1 MSRSKARLAAD
12 WFAKLRINAATQAI
26 EHEDIKAVETE
37 VAAVSDSVSTTV
49 TSQLTSVSSDVQAA
63 SDAVTSLSGAMT
75 AKLDASVYTA
85 SDVLT
90 KVKTVDGSGSGLDAD
105 TLDGQH
111 ASAFQPAGSYLTG
124 NQTIT
129 LTGDV
134 SGSGTTSI
142 NVTVADDSHNH
153 VISNVDGLQ
162 AALDGKAS
170 TSHSHTIANVTGLQA
185 ALDGKASTSHSHT
198 IANVTGL
205 QAALDGKQ
213 AAGSYLTG
221 NQTITLTGD
230 VSGSGTTSIAVT
242 IADDSHNHTIANV
255 DGLQAALD
263 GKLST
268 TGKAADS
275 NLLDGLDSSV
285 FVRSNADDSF
295 SGLLISTS
303 RNNGISGTYNSTL
316 TDQIWTMGRA
326 YRNAANGSN
335 FGNLYGLAYKHTNNP
350 TGGTMA
356 GGHQMVWCQNGTG
369 YAAMGSNIWTSGNV
383 TAYSDIRVKTNLE
396 VIPDAVA
403 KVKALT
409 GYTFDRTDVA
419 YDEDG
424 SPLVPIRQT
433 GVVAQEVLAVLPEAV
448 TGTEETHYSVA
459 YGNLVGLL
467 IEAIKEQQNQIDEL
481 KAKLEG

>member
-49 TSQLTSVSSDVQAA
+49 TSQLTSVSNDVQAT

-75 AKLDASVYTA
+75 AKLDASAYTA

-129 LTGDV
+129 LTGDA

-153 VISNVDGLQ
+153 I
-162 AALDGKAS
+162 
-170 TSHSHTIANVTGLQA
+170 IANVDGLQA

-242 IADDSHNHTIANV
+242 IADDSHNHIIANV

-275 NLLDGLDSSV
+275 NLLDGLDSTA
-285 FVRSNADDSF
+285 FVRN
-295 SGLLISTS
+295 
-303 RNNGISGTYNSTL
+303 NNGAQSIAGNLTVGSGTASYIYMVDSDNGNRSIHCNSNNIGFL
-316 TDQIWTMGRA
+316 TQ
-326 YRNAANGSN
+326 
-335 FGNLYGLAYKHTNNP
+335 
-350 TGGTMA
+350 A
-356 GGHQMVWCQNGTG
+356 GGWGAYCDDNG
-369 YAAMGSNIWTSGNV
+369 NWTAVGNV
-383 TAYSDIRVKTNLE
+383 TAYSDERLKSNIQTIE
-396 VIPDAVA
+396 GAVDT
-403 KVKALT
+403 VKALR
-409 GYTFDRTDVA
+409 GVTF
-419 YDEDG
+419 EKDG
-424 SPLVPIRQT
+424 KASL
-433 GVVAQEVLAVLPEAV
+433 GVIAQEVQKVLPEV
-448 TGTEETHYSVA
+448 VVEGEEYLSVA
-459 YGNLVGLL
+459 YGNIVGLL
-467 IEAIKEQQNQIDEL
+467 IEAIKEQQTQIDEL

>member
-26 EHEDIKAVETE
+26 EHDDIKAVETE
-37 VAAVSDSVSTTV
+37 VAAVSDSVSNTV
-49 TSQLTSVSSDVQAA
+49 TSQLTSVSSDVQAVSA
-63 SDAVTSLSGAMT
+63 DVSSLSGAMT

-85 SDVLT
+85 ADVLT
-90 KVKTVDGSGSGLDAD
+90 KVKTVDGAGSGLDAD

-129 LTGDV
+129 LTGDA

-185 ALDGKASTSHSHT
+185 ALDGKQAS
-198 IANVTGL
+198 
-205 QAALDGKQ
+205 
-213 AAGSYLTG
+213 GSYLTG

-242 IADDSHNHTIANV
+242 IADDSHNHIIANV

-268 TGKAADS
+268 SGKAADS
-275 NLLDGLDSSV
+275 NLLDGIDSSG
-285 FVRSNADDSF
+285 FVRSNAADEISITGGLPLSIRRTGSSSAATNGRTLEVVQNYGNHSWGIVSEFRVDGTSGSDRPSILF
-295 SGLLISTS
+295 STGYNTDTWSV
-303 RNNGISGTYNSTL
+303 GFGGT
-316 TDQIWTMGRA
+316 D
-326 YRNAANGSN
+326 SN
-335 FGNLYGLAYKHTNNP
+335 FRINRDHGHRNSSWGTTLMNMDRSGNVTF
-350 TGGTMA
+350 
-356 GGHQMVWCQNGTG
+356 
-369 YAAMGSNIWTSGNV
+369 SGNV
-383 TAYSDIRVKTNLE
+383 TAYSDERLKSNIKTIE
-396 VIPDAVA
+396 GAVDT
-403 KVKALT
+403 VKALR
-409 GYTFDRTDVA
+409 GVTF
-419 YDEDG
+419 EKDG
-424 SPLVPIRQT
+424 KPNL
-433 GVVAQEVLAVLPEAV
+433 GVIAQEVQKVLPEV
-448 TGTEETHYSVA
+448 VQEGEEYLSVA
-459 YGNLVGLL
+459 YGNMVGLL
-467 IEAIKEQQNQIDEL
+467 IEAIKEQQTQIDEL

>member
-12 WFAKLRINAATQAI
+12 WFAKLRINAATQAV

-49 TSQLTSVSSDVQAA
+49 TSQLTSVSSDVQAVS
-63 SDAVTSLSGAMT
+63 SDVTSLSGAMT
-75 AKLDASVYTA
+75 AKLDASAYTA
-85 SDVLT
+85 ADVLT

-129 LTGDV
+129 LTGDA

-153 VISNVDGLQ
+153 VISNVD
-162 AALDGKAS
+162 
-170 TSHSHTIANVTGLQA
+170 GLQA

-242 IADDSHNHTIANV
+242 IADDSHNHIIANV

-275 NLLDGLDSSV
+275 NLLDGLDSTA
-285 FVRSNADDSF
+285 FVRN
-295 SGLLISTS
+295 
-303 RNNGISGTYNSTL
+303 NNGAQSIAGNLTVGSGTASYIYMVDSDNGNRSIHCNSNNIGFL
-316 TDQIWTMGRA
+316 TQ
-326 YRNAANGSN
+326 
-335 FGNLYGLAYKHTNNP
+335 
-350 TGGTMA
+350 A
-356 GGHQMVWCQNGTG
+356 GGWGAYCDDNG
-369 YAAMGSNIWTSGNV
+369 NWTAVGNV
-383 TAYSDIRVKTNLE
+383 TAYSDERLKSNIQTIE
-396 VIPDAVA
+396 GAVDT
-403 KVKALT
+403 VKALR
-409 GYTFDRTDVA
+409 GVTF
-419 YDEDG
+419 EKDG
-424 SPLVPIRQT
+424 KASL
-433 GVVAQEVLAVLPEAV
+433 GVIAQEVQKVLPEV
-448 TGTEETHYSVA
+448 VVEGEEYLSVA
-459 YGNLVGLL
+459 YGNMVGLL
-467 IEAIKEQQNQIDEL
+467 IEAIKEQQTQIDEL

>member
-12 WFAKLRINAATQAI
+12 WFAKLRVNALTQTI
-26 EHEDIKAVETE
+26 EHDDIKAVETE

-49 TSQLTSVSSDVQAA
+49 TSQLTSVSSDVQAT
-63 SDAVTSLSGAMT
+63 SDAVTSLSSAMT

-85 SDVLT
+85 ADVLT
-90 KVKTVDGSGSGLDAD
+90 KVKAVDGSGSGLDAD

-142 NVTVADDSHNH
+142 NVVVADDSHNH

-162 AALDGKAS
+162 TALDGKAP
-170 TSHSHTIANVTGLQA
+170 TSHSHTIANVTGLQ
-185 ALDGKASTSHSHT
+185 T
-198 IANVTGL
+198 
-205 QAALDGKQ
+205 ALDGKQ

-230 VSGSGTTSIAVT
+230 VSGSGTTSINVT

-268 TGKAADS
+268 SGKAADS
-275 NLLDGLDSSV
+275 NLLDGLDSTAFIKKSGDNMSGN
-285 FVRSNADDSF
+285 FGINNGSPTIFLQDTDNRSSMIHCNSNLF
-295 SGLLISTS
+295 YILRGSGTNSTS
-303 RNNGISGTYNSTL
+303 WATYNGNWPLVINLENNDATF
-316 TDQIWTMGRA
+316 G
-326 YRNAANGSN
+326 
-335 FGNLYGLAYKHTNNP
+335 GNLTA
-350 TGGTMA
+350 
-356 GGHQMVWCQNGTG
+356 V
-369 YAAMGSNIWTSGNV
+369 GNV
-383 TAYSDIRVKTNLE
+383 TAYSDERLKSNIKTIE
-396 VIPDAVA
+396 GAVDT
-403 KVKALT
+403 VKALR
-409 GYTFDRTDVA
+409 GVTFEKDDKA
-419 YDEDG
+419 
-424 SPLVPIRQT
+424 SL
-433 GVVAQEVLAVLPEAV
+433 GVIAQEVQKVLPELV
-448 TGTEETHYSVA
+448 HEGDEYLSVA
-459 YGNLVGLL
+459 YGNMVGLL
-467 IEAIKEQQNQIDEL
+467 IEAIKEQQTQIDEL

>member
-12 WFAKLRINAATQAI
+12 WFAKLRINAATQAV

-49 TSQLTSVSSDVQAA
+49 TSQLTSVSSDVQAVS
-63 SDAVTSLSGAMT
+63 SDVTSLSGAMT
-75 AKLDASVYTA
+75 AKLDASAYTA
-85 SDVLT
+85 ADVLT

-129 LTGDV
+129 LTGDA

-153 VISNVDGLQ
+153 VISNVD
-162 AALDGKAS
+162 
-170 TSHSHTIANVTGLQA
+170 GLQA

-242 IADDSHNHTIANV
+242 IADDSHNHIIANV

-275 NLLDGLDSSV
+275 NLLDGLDSTA
-285 FVRSNADDSF
+285 FVRN
-295 SGLLISTS
+295 
-303 RNNGISGTYNSTL
+303 NNGAQSIAGNLTVGSGTASYIYMVDSDNGNRSIHCNSNNIGFL
-316 TDQIWTMGRA
+316 TQ
-326 YRNAANGSN
+326 
-335 FGNLYGLAYKHTNNP
+335 
-350 TGGTMA
+350 A
-356 GGHQMVWCQNGTG
+356 GGWGAYCDDNG
-369 YAAMGSNIWTSGNV
+369 NWTAVGNV
-383 TAYSDIRVKTNLE
+383 TAYSDERLKSNIQTIE
-396 VIPDAVA
+396 GAVDT
-403 KVKALT
+403 VKALR
-409 GYTFDRTDVA
+409 GVTF
-419 YDEDG
+419 EKDG
-424 SPLVPIRQT
+424 KASL
-433 GVVAQEVLAVLPEAV
+433 GVIAQEVQKVLPEV
-448 TGTEETHYSVA
+448 VVEGEEYLSVA
-459 YGNLVGLL
+459 YGNIVGLL
-467 IEAIKEQQNQIDEL
+467 IEAIKEQQTQIDEL